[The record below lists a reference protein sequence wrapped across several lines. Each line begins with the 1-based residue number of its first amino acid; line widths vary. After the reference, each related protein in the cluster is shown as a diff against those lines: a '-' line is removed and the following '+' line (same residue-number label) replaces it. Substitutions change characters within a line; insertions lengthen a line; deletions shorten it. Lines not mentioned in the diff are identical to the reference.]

1 MNQCHTK
8 DALVAQLDRALP
20 SEGRGHRFE
29 SCRVHHP
36 LFQDIEIKAFIV
48 LTALVT
54 LKMTYKISPSYIR
67 NRDGIYH
74 FIRRIPVDLQGHY
87 RSDRVCLSLR
97 TKSEPKALQVAGSI
111 SQRLDDYWSG
121 LRLQKMDVPAIHLL
135 ISDNDD
141 ARHDSPTLKEAVE
154 AYLILKGGVTNPV
167 FARTARRNG
176 RYVITALSNRPI
188 TAYSSADAAKFRDY
202 LFDKGLSLGS
212 VRRIFGSVRSIINLV
227 MREQG
232 IEGTNAFSGTYMPQ
246 RYDQKERQPI
256 PSAALSVLQ
265 QNCKDKDDEARW
277 LIALISDTGMR
288 LAEAAGLAMNDIY
301 LDEELPHIS
310 IRTHSWRRLKT
321 RSSERVVPLV
331 GASLWAAK
339 RLHQR
344 GGAFAFPRYCN
355 TEGCNANSASAA
367 LNKWMKGIIGNEYVI
382 HGLRHSLRD
391 RLRAVECPSDIIDQ
405 IGGWTTE
412 GVGHGYGR
420 GYTLEVMAKWMN
432 LTA

>member
-1 MNQCHTK
+1 
-8 DALVAQLDRALP
+8 
-20 SEGRGHRFE
+20 
-29 SCRVHHP
+29 

-54 LKMTYKISPSYIR
+54 LKMTYKIPPSYIR

-265 QNCKDKDDEARW
+265 QHCKDKDDEARW

>member
-1 MNQCHTK
+1 M
-8 DALVAQLDRALP
+8 
-20 SEGRGHRFE
+20 GRHRT

-36 LFQDIEIKAFIV
+36 LFQNIEIKAFIV

-54 LKMTYKISPSYIR
+54 YKIFPSYIR
-67 NRDGIYH
+67 NRDGTYH

-232 IEGTNAFSGTYMPQ
+232 IEGVPMPL
-246 RYDQKERQPI
+246 REPI
-256 PSAALSVLQ
+256 CL
-265 QNCKDKDDEARW
+265 K
-277 LIALISDTGMR
+277 GM
-288 LAEAAGLAMNDIY
+288 
-301 LDEELPHIS
+301 
-310 IRTHSWRRLKT
+310 T
-321 RSSERVVPLV
+321 
-331 GASLWAAK
+331 K
-339 RLHQR
+339 R
-344 GGAFAFPRYCN
+344 
-355 TEGCNANSASAA
+355 
-367 LNKWMKGIIGNEYVI
+367 KGSPF
-382 HGLRHSLRD
+382 L
-391 RLRAVECPSDIIDQ
+391 RLRSWYFSRI
-405 IGGWTTE
+405 
-412 GVGHGYGR
+412 
-420 GYTLEVMAKWMN
+420 AKIKTMKP
-432 LTA
+432 AG

>member
-1 MNQCHTK
+1 M
-8 DALVAQLDRALP
+8 
-20 SEGRGHRFE
+20 
-29 SCRVHHP
+29 
-36 LFQDIEIKAFIV
+36 

-54 LKMTYKISPSYIR
+54 LKMTYKTRPSHLR

-74 FIRRIPVDLQGHY
+74 FIRRIPADLRSHY
-87 RSDRVCLSLR
+87 RSDRICLSLR
-97 TKSEPKALQVAGSI
+97 TKSAAIACRAADSI

-121 LRLQKMDVPAIHLL
+121 LRLQKMDVPALHLL
-135 ISDNDD
+135 ISNDD
-141 ARHDSPTLKEAVE
+141 NKHDSPTLKEAVD
-154 AYLILKGGVTNPV
+154 AYLLLKGGVTNPV

-176 RYVITALSNRPI
+176 RYVIAALGNRPI

-202 LFDKGLSLGS
+202 LFENGLSLGS
-212 VRRIFGSVRSIINLV
+212 VRRIFGSVTSIINLV

-232 IEGTNAFSGTYMPQ
+232 IEGANAFARTYMPE
-246 RYDQKERQPI
+246 RNGQKERLPI
-256 PSAALSVLQ
+256 PSVALSVLK

-301 LDEELPHIS
+301 IDEELPHVS

-321 RSSERVVPLV
+321 KSSERLVPLV

-339 RLHQR
+339 RLHQS

-355 TEGCNANSASAA
+355 EQGCNANSASAA

-391 RLRAVECPSDIIDQ
+391 RLRAVECPSDITDQ

-420 GYTLEVMAKWMN
+420 GYSLEVKAKWMRKIE
-432 LTA
+432 A

>member
-1 MNQCHTK
+1 M
-8 DALVAQLDRALP
+8 
-20 SEGRGHRFE
+20 
-29 SCRVHHP
+29 
-36 LFQDIEIKAFIV
+36 

-54 LKMTYKISPSYIR
+54 LKMTYKTRPSHLR

-74 FIRRIPVDLQGHY
+74 FIRRIPADLRSHY
-87 RSDRVCLSLR
+87 RSDRICLSLR
-97 TKSEPKALQVAGSI
+97 TKSAAIACRAADSI

-121 LRLQKMDVPAIHLL
+121 LRLQKMDVPALHLL
-135 ISDNDD
+135 ISNDD
-141 ARHDSPTLKEAVE
+141 NKHDSPTLKEAVD
-154 AYLILKGGVTNPV
+154 AYLLLKGGVTNPV

-176 RYVITALSNRPI
+176 RYVIAALGNRPI

-202 LFDKGLSLGS
+202 LFENGLSLGS

-232 IEGTNAFSGTYMPQ
+232 IEGANAFARTYMPE
-246 RYDQKERQPI
+246 RNGQKERLPI
-256 PSAALSVLQ
+256 PSVALSVLQ
-265 QNCKDKDDEARW
+265 QNCKNKDDEARW

-301 LDEELPHIS
+301 IDEELPHVS

-321 RSSERVVPLV
+321 KSSERLVPLV

-339 RLHQR
+339 RLHQS

-355 TEGCNANSASAA
+355 EQGCNANSASAA

-391 RLRAVECPSDIIDQ
+391 RLRAVECPSDITDQ

-412 GVGHGYGR
+412 DVGHGYGR
-420 GYTLEVMAKWMN
+420 GYSLEVKAKWMRKIE
-432 LTA
+432 A

>member
-1 MNQCHTK
+1 M
-8 DALVAQLDRALP
+8 
-20 SEGRGHRFE
+20 
-29 SCRVHHP
+29 
-36 LFQDIEIKAFIV
+36 

-54 LKMTYKISPSYIR
+54 LKMTYKTRPSHLR

-74 FIRRIPVDLQGHY
+74 FIRRIPADLRSHY
-87 RSDRVCLSLR
+87 RSDRICLSLR
-97 TKSEPKALQVAGSI
+97 TKSAAIACRAAVSI

-121 LRLQKMDVPAIHLL
+121 LRLQKMDVPALHLL
-135 ISDNDD
+135 ISIDDNK
-141 ARHDSPTLKEAVE
+141 HDNPTLKEAVD
-154 AYLILKGGVTNPV
+154 AYLLLKGGVTNPV

-176 RYVITALSNRPI
+176 RYVIAALGNRPI

-202 LFDKGLSLGS
+202 LFENGLSLGS

-232 IEGTNAFSGTYMPQ
+232 IEGANAFARTYMPE
-246 RYDQKERQPI
+246 RNGQKERLPI
-256 PSAALSVLQ
+256 PSVALSALQ

-301 LDEELPHIS
+301 LDEELPHVS

-321 RSSERVVPLV
+321 KSSERLVPLV

-339 RLHQR
+339 RLHQS

-355 TEGCNANSASAA
+355 EQGCNANSASAA

-391 RLRAVECPSDIIDQ
+391 RLRAVECPSDITDQ

-420 GYTLEVMAKWMN
+420 GYSLEVMAKWMRKIE
-432 LTA
+432 A

>member
-1 MNQCHTK
+1 M
-8 DALVAQLDRALP
+8 
-20 SEGRGHRFE
+20 
-29 SCRVHHP
+29 
-36 LFQDIEIKAFIV
+36 FQDIEIKAFIV

>member
-1 MNQCHTK
+1 MY
-8 DALVAQLDRALP
+8 

>member
-1 MNQCHTK
+1 M
-8 DALVAQLDRALP
+8 
-20 SEGRGHRFE
+20 
-29 SCRVHHP
+29 
-36 LFQDIEIKAFIV
+36 FQDIEIKSFIV

-54 LKMTYKISPSYIR
+54 YKIFPSYIR

-111 SQRLDDYWSG
+111 SQRLEDYWSG

-154 AYLILKGGVTNPV
+154 VYLILKGGVTNPV
-167 FARTARRNG
+167 FARTARQNG

-188 TAYSSADAAKFRDY
+188 NAYSSADAAKFQDY
-202 LFDKGLSLGS
+202 LFDKSLSLGS

-227 MREQG
+227 MRKQG
-232 IEGTNAFSGTYMPQ
+232 IEGTNAFTGTYMPQ

-265 QNCKDKDDEARW
+265 QNCKDKDDEACW

-301 LDEELPHIS
+301 LDDELPHIS
-310 IRTHSWRRLKT
+310 IRTHSSRRLKT

-355 TEGCNANSASAA
+355 TEGYNANSASAA
-367 LNKWMKGIIGNEYVI
+367 LNKWLKGIIGNEYVI
-382 HGLRHSLRD
+382 LGLRHSLRD
-391 RLRAVECPSDIIDQ
+391 RLRAAEYPSDIIDQ

>member
-1 MNQCHTK
+1 
-8 DALVAQLDRALP
+8 
-20 SEGRGHRFE
+20 
-29 SCRVHHP
+29 VHHP

-54 LKMTYKISPSYIR
+54 LKMAYKISPSYIR

-167 FARTARRNG
+167 FARAARRNG

>member
-1 MNQCHTK
+1 M
-8 DALVAQLDRALP
+8 
-20 SEGRGHRFE
+20 
-29 SCRVHHP
+29 
-36 LFQDIEIKAFIV
+36 

-54 LKMTYKISPSYIR
+54 LKMTYKTRPSHLR

-74 FIRRIPVDLQGHY
+74 FIRRIPADLRSHY
-87 RSDRVCLSLR
+87 RSDRICLSLR
-97 TKSEPKALQVAGSI
+97 TKSAAIACRAADSI

-121 LRLQKMDVPAIHLL
+121 LLLQKMDVPALHLL
-135 ISDNDD
+135 ISNDD
-141 ARHDSPTLKEAVE
+141 NKHDSPTLKEAVD
-154 AYLILKGGVTNPV
+154 AYLLLKGGVTNPV

-176 RYVITALSNRPI
+176 RYVIAALGNRPI

-202 LFDKGLSLGS
+202 LFENGLSLGS

-232 IEGTNAFSGTYMPQ
+232 IEGANAFARTYMPE
-246 RYDQKERQPI
+246 RNGQKERLPI
-256 PSAALSVLQ
+256 PSVALSVLQ

-301 LDEELPHIS
+301 IDEELPHVS

-321 RSSERVVPLV
+321 KSSERLVPLV

-339 RLHQR
+339 RLHQS

-355 TEGCNANSASAA
+355 EQGCNANSASAA

-391 RLRAVECPSDIIDQ
+391 RLRAVECPSDITDQ

-420 GYTLEVMAKWMN
+420 GCSFEVKAKWMRKIE
-432 LTA
+432 A

>member
-1 MNQCHTK
+1 MT
-8 DALVAQLDRALP
+8 A
-20 SEGRGHRFE
+20 
-29 SCRVHHP
+29 CRVHHP

>member
-1 MNQCHTK
+1 M
-8 DALVAQLDRALP
+8 
-20 SEGRGHRFE
+20 
-29 SCRVHHP
+29 
-36 LFQDIEIKAFIV
+36 

-54 LKMTYKISPSYIR
+54 LKMTYKKRPLHLR

-74 FIRRIPVDLQGHY
+74 FIRRIPADLQSHC
-87 RSDRVCLSLR
+87 RSDRICLSLR
-97 TKSEPKALQVAGSI
+97 TKSAPAALRAAGSI

-121 LRLQKMDVPAIHLL
+121 LRLQKMDVPALHLL
-135 ISDNDD
+135 TSDDD
-141 ARHDSPTLKEAVE
+141 AKHDSPTLKEAVE
-154 AYLILKGGVTNPV
+154 VYLLLKGDANNPV

-176 RYVITALSNRPI
+176 RYVIAALGNRPI

-202 LFDKGLSLGS
+202 LFENSLSLGS

-232 IEGTNAFSGTYMPQ
+232 IEGANAFARTYMPE
-246 RYDQKERQPI
+246 RNGQKERQPI

-265 QNCKDKDDEARW
+265 KNCKDKDDEARW

-301 LDEELPHIS
+301 LDGGQPHIS
-310 IRTHSWRRLKT
+310 IRTHSWWRFKT
-321 RSSERVVPLV
+321 RSSERLVPLV

-355 TEGCNANSASAA
+355 EQGCNANSASAA
-367 LNKWMKGIIGNEYVI
+367 LNKWMKGVIGKEYVI

-391 RLRAVECPSDIIDQ
+391 RLRAVECPSDITDQ
-405 IGGWTTE
+405 IGGWATE

-420 GYTLEVMAKWMN
+420 GYSLEVMAKWMRKIE
-432 LTA
+432 A

>member
-1 MNQCHTK
+1 MHHT
-8 DALVAQLDRALP
+8 
-20 SEGRGHRFE
+20 F
-29 SCRVHHP
+29 
-36 LFQDIEIKAFIV
+36 FQDIEIKAFIV

-54 LKMTYKISPSYIR
+54 LKMTYKIPPSYIR

-256 PSAALSVLQ
+256 PSAALSLLQ
-265 QNCKDKDDEARW
+265 QHCKDKDDESRW

>member
-1 MNQCHTK
+1 M
-8 DALVAQLDRALP
+8 
-20 SEGRGHRFE
+20 
-29 SCRVHHP
+29 
-36 LFQDIEIKAFIV
+36 

-54 LKMTYKISPSYIR
+54 LKMTYKTRPSHLR

-74 FIRRIPVDLQGHY
+74 FIRRIPADLRSHY
-87 RSDRVCLSLR
+87 RSDRICLSLR
-97 TKSEPKALQVAGSI
+97 TKSAAIACRAADSI

-121 LRLQKMDVPAIHLL
+121 LRLQKMDVPALHLL
-135 ISDNDD
+135 ISNDD
-141 ARHDSPTLKEAVE
+141 NKHDSPTLKEAVD
-154 AYLILKGGVTNPV
+154 AYLLLKGGVTNPV

-176 RYVITALSNRPI
+176 RYVIAALGNRPI
-188 TAYSSADAAKFRDY
+188 TAYSSADAAKFRDC
-202 LFDKGLSLGS
+202 LFENGLSLGS

-232 IEGTNAFSGTYMPQ
+232 IEGANAFARTYMPE
-246 RYDQKERQPI
+246 RNGQKERLPI
-256 PSAALSVLQ
+256 PSVALSALQ

-301 LDEELPHIS
+301 LDEELPHVS

-321 RSSERVVPLV
+321 KSSERLVPLV

-339 RLHQR
+339 RLHQS
-344 GGAFAFPRYCN
+344 GGAFAFPHYCN
-355 TEGCNANSASAA
+355 EQGCNANSASAA

-391 RLRAVECPSDIIDQ
+391 RLRAVECPSDITDQ

-412 GVGHGYGR
+412 GAGHGYGR
-420 GYTLEVMAKWMN
+420 GYSLEVMAKWMRKIE
-432 LTA
+432 A

>member
-1 MNQCHTK
+1 M
-8 DALVAQLDRALP
+8 
-20 SEGRGHRFE
+20 
-29 SCRVHHP
+29 HHP

-265 QNCKDKDDEARW
+265 QHCKDKDDESRW

>member
-1 MNQCHTK
+1 
-8 DALVAQLDRALP
+8 
-20 SEGRGHRFE
+20 
-29 SCRVHHP
+29 
-36 LFQDIEIKAFIV
+36 
-48 LTALVT
+48 
-54 LKMTYKISPSYIR
+54 MTYKIFPSYIR

-74 FIRRIPVDLQGHY
+74 FIRRIPVNLQGHY

-256 PSAALSVLQ
+256 PSAALSALQ

-310 IRTHSWRRLKT
+310 IQTHSWRRLKT

>member
-1 MNQCHTK
+1 M
-8 DALVAQLDRALP
+8 
-20 SEGRGHRFE
+20 
-29 SCRVHHP
+29 
-36 LFQDIEIKAFIV
+36 

-54 LKMTYKISPSYIR
+54 LKMTYKTRPSHLR

-74 FIRRIPVDLQGHY
+74 FIRRIPADLRSHY
-87 RSDRVCLSLR
+87 RSDRICLSLR
-97 TKSEPKALQVAGSI
+97 TKSAAIACRAADSI

-121 LRLQKMDVPAIHLL
+121 LRLQKMDVPALHLL
-135 ISDNDD
+135 ISNDD
-141 ARHDSPTLKEAVE
+141 NKHDSPTLKEAVD
-154 AYLILKGGVTNPV
+154 AYLLLKGGVTNPV

-176 RYVITALSNRPI
+176 RYVIAALGNRPI

-202 LFDKGLSLGS
+202 LFENGLSLGS

-232 IEGTNAFSGTYMPQ
+232 IEGANAFARTYMPE
-246 RYDQKERQPI
+246 RNGQKERLPI
-256 PSAALSVLQ
+256 PSVALSVLQ

-301 LDEELPHIS
+301 IDEELPHVS

-321 RSSERVVPLV
+321 KSSERLVPLV

-339 RLHQR
+339 RLHQS

-355 TEGCNANSASAA
+355 EQGCNANSASAA

-391 RLRAVECPSDIIDQ
+391 RLRAVECPSDITDQ

-420 GYTLEVMAKWMN
+420 GYSLEVKAKWMRKIE
-432 LTA
+432 A

>member
-54 LKMTYKISPSYIR
+54 LKMTYKIPPSYIR

-265 QNCKDKDDEARW
+265 QHCKDKDDESRW

>member
-1 MNQCHTK
+1 
-8 DALVAQLDRALP
+8 
-20 SEGRGHRFE
+20 
-29 SCRVHHP
+29 
-36 LFQDIEIKAFIV
+36 V

-54 LKMTYKISPSYIR
+54 LKMTYKTRPSHLR

-74 FIRRIPVDLQGHY
+74 FIRHIPADLRSHY
-87 RSDRVCLSLR
+87 RSDRICLSLR
-97 TKSEPKALQVAGSI
+97 TKSAKIACWAADSI

-121 LRLQKMDVPAIHLL
+121 LRLQKMDVPALHLL
-135 ISDNDD
+135 ISNDD
-141 ARHDSPTLKEAVE
+141 NKHDSPTLKEAVD
-154 AYLILKGGVTNPV
+154 AYLLLKGGVTNPV

-176 RYVITALSNRPI
+176 RYVIAALGNRPI
-188 TAYSSADAAKFRDY
+188 TAYSSADAAKFRDC
-202 LFDKGLSLGS
+202 LFENCLSLGS

-232 IEGTNAFSGTYMPQ
+232 IEGANAFARTYMPE
-246 RYDQKERQPI
+246 RNGQKKRLPI
-256 PSAALSVLQ
+256 PSVALSALQ

-301 LDEELPHIS
+301 LDEELPHVS

-321 RSSERVVPLV
+321 KSSERLVPLV

-339 RLHQR
+339 RLHQSD
-344 GGAFAFPRYCN
+344 GAFAFPRYCN
-355 TEGCNANSASAA
+355 EQGCNANSASAA

-391 RLRAVECPSDIIDQ
+391 RLRAVECPSDITDQ

-420 GYTLEVMAKWMN
+420 GYSLEVMAKWMRKIE
-432 LTA
+432 A

>member
-1 MNQCHTK
+1 M
-8 DALVAQLDRALP
+8 
-20 SEGRGHRFE
+20 
-29 SCRVHHP
+29 
-36 LFQDIEIKAFIV
+36 

-54 LKMTYKISPSYIR
+54 LKMTYKTRPSHLR

-74 FIRRIPVDLQGHY
+74 FIRRIPVDLRSHY
-87 RSDRVCLSLR
+87 RSDRICLSLR
-97 TKSEPKALQVAGSI
+97 TKSAAIACRAADSI

-121 LRLQKMDVPAIHLL
+121 LRLQKMDVPALHLL
-135 ISDNDD
+135 ISNDD
-141 ARHDSPTLKEAVE
+141 NKHDSPTLKEAVD
-154 AYLILKGGVTNPV
+154 AYLLLKGGVTNPV
-167 FARTARRNG
+167 FVRTARRNG
-176 RYVITALSNRPI
+176 RYVIAALGNRPI

-202 LFDKGLSLGS
+202 LFENGLSLGS

-232 IEGTNAFSGTYMPQ
+232 IEGANAFARTYMPE
-246 RYDQKERQPI
+246 RNGQKERLPI
-256 PSAALSVLQ
+256 PSVALSVLQ

-301 LDEELPHIS
+301 IDEELPHVS

-321 RSSERVVPLV
+321 KSSERLVPLV

-339 RLHQR
+339 RLHQS

-355 TEGCNANSASAA
+355 EQGCNANSASAA
-367 LNKWMKGIIGNEYVI
+367 LNKWMRGIIGNEYVI

-391 RLRAVECPSDIIDQ
+391 RLRAVDCPSDITDQ

-420 GYTLEVMAKWMN
+420 GYSLEVKAKWMRKIEV
-432 LTA
+432 